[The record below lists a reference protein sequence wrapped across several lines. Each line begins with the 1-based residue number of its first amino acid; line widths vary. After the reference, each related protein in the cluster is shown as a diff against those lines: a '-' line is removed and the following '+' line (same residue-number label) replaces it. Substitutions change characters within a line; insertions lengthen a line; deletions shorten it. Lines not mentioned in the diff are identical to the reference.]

1 MVSIMASVELQTG
14 PDPTNIP
21 QASLNVVWFTSN
33 KHHHASSSVMQSC
46 DLKVHRG
53 YGASST

>member
-21 QASLNVVWFTSN
+21 QASLDVVWFTLN
-33 KHHHASSSVMQSC
+33 KQHHAS
-46 DLKVHRG
+46 
-53 YGASST
+53 ASEGP

>member
-21 QASLNVVWFTSN
+21 QASLDVVWFTLN
-33 KHHHASSSVMQSC
+33 KLLL
-46 DLKVHRG
+46 LKVHSG
-53 YGASST
+53 HGASST